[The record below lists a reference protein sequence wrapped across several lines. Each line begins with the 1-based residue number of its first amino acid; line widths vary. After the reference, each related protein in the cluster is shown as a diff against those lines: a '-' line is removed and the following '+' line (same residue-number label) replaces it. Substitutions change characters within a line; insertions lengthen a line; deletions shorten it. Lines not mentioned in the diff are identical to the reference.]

1 MDDLLELGAEVFAL
15 DEIAKILAVLALILG
30 VAVIIGGYFLNF
42 SVLDEIGI
50 VGGVILLIIGGILY
64 ALGELGDGL
73 L

>member
-15 DEIAKILAVLALILG
+15 DEIAKILAILALILG

-50 VGGVILLIIGGILY
+50 VGGVIS
-64 ALGELGDGL
+64 
-73 L
+73 